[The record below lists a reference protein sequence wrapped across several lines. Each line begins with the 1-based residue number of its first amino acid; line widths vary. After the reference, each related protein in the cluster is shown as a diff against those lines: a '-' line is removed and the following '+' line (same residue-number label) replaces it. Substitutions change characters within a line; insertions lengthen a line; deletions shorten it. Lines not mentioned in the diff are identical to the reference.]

1 MVILYISVSLS
12 DTKYTVNRRDKE
24 VVYEEF
30 PLGDVNIESNP
41 SYGVPPPDH
50 VKIQSNPSY
59 GVPSQLTA
67 SIANPQVVEAKGQST
82 EVKAD
87 TDYL

>member
-1 MVILYISVSLS
+1 M
-12 DTKYTVNRRDKE
+12 
-24 VVYEEF
+24 
-30 PLGDVNIESNP
+30 NIESNP

-59 GVPSQLTA
+59 EIPSQLTA
-67 SIANPQVVEAKGQST
+67 SIANPQVVEEKGQST

-87 TDYL
+87 FDYI